1 MHVTDHKVEI
11 HLLPRYSFFF
21 QSLRSQSNGI
31 CHQCNPLT
39 TCSEAALKQIAHLVT
54 LRMSVLLLVTF
65 LLAILLATRGFQPGD
80 RVAVLSQTL
89 HNGWKT
95 QLNEFPIHHMPHFR
109 QADSFIIHAALPSPD
124 GKPLMSIKPDEDIK
138 IMLTFD
144 DSKLISSWLTI
155 FDAKNRKSLK
165 KLILTFDHDEFDILH
180 ISYTMQYSDKI
191 QKLDPSHPSLHSYE
205 IVYKWH
211 PILDDDVVFGV
222 KFMFIIGLIVLF
234 VLFVTVI
241 PIHNRNVSKKS
252 NSFDRVDRSGKER
265 ANTTTRSGAGFYY
278 KK

>member
-1 MHVTDHKVEI
+1 MI
-11 HLLPRYSFFF
+11 
-21 QSLRSQSNGI
+21 
-31 CHQCNPLT
+31 
-39 TCSEAALKQIAHLVT
+39 
-54 LRMSVLLLVTF
+54 VLLLSVFFLAF
-65 LLAILLATRGFQPGD
+65 LLVTHSFQPGD
-80 RVAVLSQTL
+80 RIAVLSQTL

-95 QLNEFPIHHMPHFR
+95 QLNELPIHHMPHFR
-109 QADSFIIHAALPSPD
+109 QSDSFVIHAALPSPD
-124 GKPLMSIKPDEDIK
+124 GKPLLSIRPDEDIK

-144 DSKLISSWLTI
+144 NSKLISSWITI

-180 ISYTMQYSDKI
+180 ITYSMQYSDKI

-222 KFMFIIGLIVLF
+222 KFMFSIGLVVLF
-234 VLFVTVI
+234 TLFVVVV
-241 PIHNRNVSKKS
+241 PVHNRGMSKKVKQS
-252 NSFDRVDRSGKER
+252 ERVDRSNISGKER
-265 ANTTTRSGAGFYY
+265 TTTTRSGAGFYY

>member
-1 MHVTDHKVEI
+1 M
-11 HLLPRYSFFF
+11 
-21 QSLRSQSNGI
+21 
-31 CHQCNPLT
+31 
-39 TCSEAALKQIAHLVT
+39 SE
-54 LRMSVLLLVTF
+54 LLLVTF
-65 LLAILLATRGFQPGD
+65 FLAILLATRGFQPGD

-109 QADSFIIHAALPSPD
+109 QADSFIVHAALPSPD
-124 GKPLMSIKPDEDIK
+124 GKPLMSIKPDEDVK

-144 DSKLISSWLTI
+144 NSKLISSWITI

-180 ISYTMQYSDKI
+180 TTYTMQYSDKI

-205 IVYKWH
+205 IVYNWH
-211 PILDDDVVFGV
+211 PILDDDVIFGV
-222 KFMFIIGLIVLF
+222 KSMFIIGLVVLF
-234 VLFVTVI
+234 ALFIKII
-241 PIHNRNVSKKS
+241 PIHHISTRKKAIG
-252 NSFDRVDRSGKER
+252 FDRVDRSGKER
-265 ANTTTRSGAGFYY
+265 ANTTTRGGAGFYY